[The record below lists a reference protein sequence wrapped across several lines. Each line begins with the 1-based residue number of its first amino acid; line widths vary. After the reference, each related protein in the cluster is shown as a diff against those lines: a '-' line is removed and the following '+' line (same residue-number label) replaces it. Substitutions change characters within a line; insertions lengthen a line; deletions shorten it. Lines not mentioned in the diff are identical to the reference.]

1 MNSFLTKYSV
11 GEDMEV
17 LKYDYNDL
25 LETLTN
31 HWTITGMYV
40 QMLWMLSIG
49 IMLDTDEQNIRIL
62 SSMIDNENVND
73 ALYDFFNK
81 IQIN

>member
-1 MNSFLTKYSV
+1 
-11 GEDMEV
+11 
-17 LKYDYNDL
+17 
-25 LETLTN
+25 
-31 HWTITGMYV
+31 MYV

-73 ALYDFFNK
+73 AYMIF
-81 IQIN
+81 

>member
-1 MNSFLTKYSV
+1 
-11 GEDMEV
+11 
-17 LKYDYNDL
+17 
-25 LETLTN
+25 
-31 HWTITGMYV
+31 MYV

-62 SSMIDNENVND
+62 SGMIDNENVND

-81 IQIN
+81 IQINRLGKDVLTQYCFQFLIKVHCL